1 MTSAPAPEG
10 QDDRAPRTDR
20 STRAPHWLTRRHA
33 VVSGS
38 VGIIMLVLA
47 VAAPLVSPV
56 EQRSEVLII
65 TVLFGLAGALMLYTA
80 VDSNRIKA
88 AAAAAAPSPQTR
100 VPVRTE
106 IRGREGARAMLL
118 KQQEKNSRSRK
129 LAGLI
134 FGLFF
139 GIAGMIAPFV
149 LSEGSDNPDAR
160 FLMLVGFSPVAIS
173 GALMVMLF
181 GRALWTGTEEDEP
194 SRTPSA
200 TQATEHK
207 SESVA
212 SSMATVAVASGMVLS
227 ACAVVLPFISTDAMR
242 NGIGVPAAVMGAL
255 GMTMTLLGGG
265 VIRGEKTAKSP
276 QNAAIPATPK
286 TRRAPVARIPT
297 GMLFKIV
304 VPAAIVLMLLLIVAI
319 ILIVIAA
326 TVTPLLH

>member
-80 VDSNRIKA
+80 VDSNRNK
-88 AAAAAAPSPQTR
+88 AAAAAPSPQAR

-139 GIAGMIAPFV
+139 GMAGMIAPFV

-194 SRTPSA
+194 GRTRSA

-207 SESVA
+207 PESVA
-212 SSMATVAVASGMVLS
+212 SSMATVAVVSGMVLS
-227 ACAVVLPFISTDAMR
+227 ACGVVLPFISTDAMR